1 MPLILLI
8 IGVVL
13 IVYNYRAIRHEQED
27 KQDDSEFDISFQSVL
42 QDSKEEMNDYKI
54 ELGLL
59 RKDMAESLTE
69 LQEEIFDIKKDIN
82 LLEKDM
88 HLLKNENSHLLKNEN
103 SQRFSH
109 LLKNQDHIL
118 KNNDEVYENKE
129 ELENN
134 YPIGESKIDNSIKE
148 TNKILE
154 QHKDFTEVDYIDHET
169 DEGMN
174 LYSETSDGVISE
186 IDFSVKADSDKTAS
200 IKKLLGEGL
209 TEEQICHELSVSKGE
224 VLLVK
229 GLFKK

>member
-27 KQDDSEFDISFQSVL
+27 KQDDSKFDISFQNVL
-42 QDSKEEMNDYKI
+42 QDSKEEMNDYKM

-69 LQEEIFDIKKDIN
+69 LQEEIFDIKKD
-82 LLEKDM
+82 M
-88 HLLKNENSHLLKNEN
+88 HILKNEN
-103 SQRFSH
+103 SH

-134 YPIGESKIDNSIKE
+134 YHISESKVDNSIKE

-154 QHKDFTEVDYIDHET
+154 EDKDFNEVDHIDHET

-186 IDFSVKADSDKTAS
+186 IDFSAKADSDKTAS